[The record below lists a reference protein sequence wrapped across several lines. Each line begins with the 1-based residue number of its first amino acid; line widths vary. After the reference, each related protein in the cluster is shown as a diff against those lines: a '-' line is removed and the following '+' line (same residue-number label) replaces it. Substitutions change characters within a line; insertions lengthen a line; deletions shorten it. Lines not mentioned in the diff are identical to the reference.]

1 MEKEIRG
8 ELSEKMEKRKV
19 KKRNQNFVKG
29 RCIQIKRNKRV
40 QENIER

>member
-8 ELSEKMEKRKV
+8 EWRKEMEIRKV

-29 RCIQIKRNKRV
+29 RCIQIKS
-40 QENIER
+40 E